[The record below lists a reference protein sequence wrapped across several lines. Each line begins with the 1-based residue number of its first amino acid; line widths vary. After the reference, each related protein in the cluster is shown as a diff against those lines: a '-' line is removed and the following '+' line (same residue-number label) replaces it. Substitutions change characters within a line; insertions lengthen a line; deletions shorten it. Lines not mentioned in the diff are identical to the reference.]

1 MKFLV
6 ILGIFLIIS
15 FFRWLARQGEQQTAN
30 RELSNELDRRL
41 RIGVTPDQFVTED
54 GNSLPVWKVT
64 ASGTVAVP
72 HTDYPVRFHVRVADM
87 TDTTDGAMPVYCHI
101 PDCTDDEGLFL
112 IDIES
117 QIPHEV
123 SSMEGFEVAAI
134 PTFALVAPHR
144 GKRRFKVFV
153 DVVDQ
158 RDLERVFQA
167 GSATHAFEQ
176 AAHGYMEYEQR
187 TEEQEMLIGR
197 LAVAFCAS
205 DGQIDKTETAVIKR
219 YFSERLASRDAD
231 GAHKK
236 NLSAL
241 LQETR
246 NSLKSGR
253 VQAKEL
259 IDRICK
265 SILEHDAADF
275 NQAAYEL
282 CVQVVAADE
291 VVDAAEQAHLAELAR
306 QLDIPAEFAKEIH
319 DRNFRISMY
328 GQQADE
334 SLLDMPPGLDHD
346 EKIAFLNREY
356 NKWRARATHEDEAVQ
371 TEATRRLQLITKLRR
386 ELTDG

>member
-1 MKFLV
+1 MKFLI
-6 ILGIFLIIS
+6 ILGIYLFI
-15 FFRWLARQGEQQTAN
+15 RWIMKQGRQQSAQGELST
-30 RELSNELDRRL
+30 ELNRRL
-41 RIGVTPDQFVTED
+41 RIGVASDQFVTDD

-72 HTDYPVRFHVRVADM
+72 HTDYPVRFHIRVADM
-87 TDTTDGAMPVYCHI
+87 TDTSGDAMPVYCHI
-101 PDCTDDEGLFL
+101 PDCADDEGLFL

-123 SSMEGFEVAAI
+123 SSMEGFEVAVI
-134 PTFALVAPHR
+134 PIFALVAPHR
-144 GKRRFKVFV
+144 GERRFKVFL
-153 DVVDQ
+153 DIVDQ
-158 RDLERVFQA
+158 ADVERVFQA
-167 GSATHAFEQ
+167 GSATHPFEQ
-176 AAHGYMEYEQR
+176 AGHGYMEYEQR

-219 YFSERLASRDAD
+219 YFSERLGARDAD

-253 VQAKEL
+253 VQAGDL
-259 IDRICK
+259 IEKLCHDIR
-265 SILEHDAADF
+265 EHDAADF

-282 CVQVVAADE
+282 CVQVVAADD
-291 VVDAAEQAHLAELAR
+291 VVDDAEQAHLAQLAR
-306 QLDIPAEFAKEIH
+306 RLEIPAEFAKEIH

-346 EKIAFLNREY
+346 GKLAFLNREY
-356 NKWRARATHEDEAVQ
+356 NKWRSRATHQDEAVQ
-371 TEATRRLQLITKLRR
+371 TEATRRLELITRLRR